1 MSGFATEPSDRTTG
15 NHETA
20 KALDGE
26 NDFQRIIVEPAHGRS
41 FLE

>member
-1 MSGFATEPSDRTTG
+1 MLGFATQPSDGTIG
-15 NHETA
+15 NHEAA

-26 NDFQRIIVEPAHGRS
+26 NDFQHIIVEPAHGRS